1 MCIRDR
7 RLGGGKIA
15 DLLKYILQECE
26 ITNYEIQGLERVF
39 NGFII
44 ENQTNGR
51 ALLNELIQTF
61 NIGFYIKAVSYTHLD
76 VYKRQGLI
84 AKVFG
89 IDEDLR
95 QLGFDGAIDKYFK
108 TCPPSPSKVLAFKA
122 VSYTHLDVYKRQA

>member
-1 MCIRDR
+1 MWGDGDNYAKGHWLMG

-61 NIGFYIKAVSYTHLD
+61 NIGFYIK
-76 VYKRQGLI
+76 
-84 AKVFG
+84 
-89 IDEDLR
+89 
-95 QLGFDGAIDKYFK
+95 DGKFIFTD
-108 TCPPSPSKVLAFKA
+108 LAFA
-122 VSYTHLDVYKRQA
+122 NAAQSINLDDMILFDDG